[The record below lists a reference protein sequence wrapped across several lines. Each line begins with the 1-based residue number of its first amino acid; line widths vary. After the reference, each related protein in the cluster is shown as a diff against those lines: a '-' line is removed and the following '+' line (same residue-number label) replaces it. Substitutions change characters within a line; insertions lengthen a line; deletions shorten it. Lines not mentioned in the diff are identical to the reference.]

1 MFLTESRSKALLS
14 GYGVKIPAGR
24 IANSETE
31 AVAVARE
38 LGCDRFAIK
47 AQILA
52 GGRGLAGGVS
62 FANSSQTTGIET
74 RKILGTR
81 LVTEQTGPEGEI
93 VETVYVE
100 EAVSVR
106 SSLYFAIVIDQK
118 TALPALLGSSEG
130 GVEFEEKAARQP
142 DILVSCLLEPD
153 CSGDSVEIA
162 EFLARMG
169 IPEHHRDSALD
180 LVNGCIKAFADLEIN
195 ILEVNPMAITDDGD
209 VMAVDAKISLDDN
222 ALFRHPEYEALSPEL
237 QPDPVEQTARE
248 NEINFVRLDGDIGVV
263 TNGAGLGLA
272 TNDMLIDA
280 GGRPANFM
288 DIRTT
293 ATSQQIAKGVTLLL
307 EDRSVKAMLLNVH
320 GGGMTVCDTVVEGL
334 ALAFSRS
341 DRRLPIVARLAGQK
355 RSMGTNNPERQASAA
370 RTLRLHDFGRRTC
383 RVTLIGKDIIH
394 GNTCRPEHEGHCSGN
409 HRTVGNFLHGPRP
422 AIRFHICRRSQTRKG
437 RHKKKSVC
445 PFSIPWRKP
454 WQRRVPRRV

>member
-14 GYGVKIPAGR
+14 GYGVKIPEGR
-24 IANSETE
+24 VARSETE

-38 LGCDRFAIK
+38 LGCGRFVIK

-62 FANSSQTTGIET
+62 FANSPRAAGVEA

-81 LVTEQTGPEGEI
+81 LVTEQTGPGGE
-93 VETVYVE
+93 VVKTVYVE
-100 EAVSVR
+100 EAVDFR
-106 SSLYFAIVIDQK
+106 SSLYLAIVIDQK

-142 DILVSCLLEPD
+142 DILVTCLLAPD
-153 CSGDSVEIA
+153 CSGDSAEIT
-162 EFLARMG
+162 EFLARIG
-169 IPEHHRDSALD
+169 VPEGYRARALD
-180 LVNGCIKAFADLEIN
+180 LVDGCVRAFADLDVN
-195 ILEVNPMAITDDGD
+195 ILEINPTAITDDND
-209 VMAVDAKISLDDN
+209 VVAVDAKISLDDN
-222 ALFRHPEYEALSPEL
+222 ALFRHPEYEALSSEL

-248 NEINFVRLDGDIGVV
+248 NEINFVRLDGNIGVV

-293 ATSQQIAKGVTLLL
+293 ATSLQIAKGVALLL
-307 EDRSVKAMLLNVH
+307 EDASVKAMLLNVH

-334 ALAFSRS
+334 ALAYSRS
-341 DRRLPIVARLAGQK
+341 ARRPPIVARLAGQ
-355 RSMGTNNPERQASAA
+355 NAPWA
-370 RTLRLHDFGRRTC
+370 RTILKDRRLPHEHFDSMTAAVARV
-383 RVTLIGKDIIH
+383 VTL
-394 GNTCRPEHEGHCSGN
+394 
-409 HRTVGNFLHGPRP
+409 
-422 AIRFHICRRSQTRKG
+422 
-437 RHKKKSVC
+437 
-445 PFSIPWRKP
+445 
-454 WQRRVPRRV
+454 